1 MAVDVTP
8 SEIQEVAED
17 LGSIL
22 GRVLETK
29 IVVEGIVNRLESLG

>member
-1 MAVDVTP
+1 MAVDVIP
-8 SEIQEVAED
+8 CEIQEAAED

-29 IVVEGIVNRLESLG
+29 ILVEGIVNRLESLG